1 MKYPVII
8 TSLLLSPLGY
18 ANCLG
23 SVDEYITST
32 TLVSSHTVKT
42 QVSGHLT
49 QREAKSENTLLNSDR
64 DVVHSEAADDVCFYD
79 KETQSLVLNYGI
91 DIYKLSP
98 NHKQVLEQYL
108 GLVNNTAKIYI
119 EGHADSLGDEG
130 YNKALSAR
138 RAKQVAKYLKS
149 DLKQGNRIVEHAY
162 GESSPICNLEQNSA
176 TGCNRRVVITI
187 KS

>member
-8 TSLLLSPLGY
+8 TSILLSPLGY

-23 SVDEYITST
+23 SVDEFITST

-49 QREAKSENTLLNSDR
+49 QREQMLENTVLNSNR
-64 DVVHSEAADDVCFYD
+64 DVVHVEARDELCFYD

-91 DIYKLSP
+91 DIYRLSP
-98 NHKQVLEQYL
+98 SHKQVLEKYL
-108 GLVNNTAKIYI
+108 GLVSDKAQIYI
-119 EGHADSLGDEG
+119 EGHADSLGGEV

-138 RAKQVAKYLKS
+138 RAKQVAKYLKN
-149 DLKQGNRIVEHAY
+149 DLNQGNRIVEHAF
-162 GESSPICNLEQNSA
+162 GESSPICNLTENSA
-176 TGCNRRVVITI
+176 TGCNRRVVITV